1 LRLVPGRFDRGAWV
15 KAGSRVRARRDSFNR
30 SLELAGPARVTSLR
44 KPITPFIF
52 GIGLLGAVLALGP
65 PLAWA
70 QNPTPVPI
78 PENETVDNQPH
89 PAPEL
94 NGAAKYVGETV
105 RDIQFRSI
113 AGTNSDML
121 RSLLLVKSGDPL
133 DRDALRE
140 SIKVLYSTGRFSSLH
155 VEAAAAQPDGITLT
169 FAATEN
175 YFNGDVNVDGLN
187 TKTPPK
193 PHQLVNA
200 SKLDLGELFSE
211 DNAKRAVER
220 MTKVLGDNGYYQP
233 TITYVLKPH
242 EDTRQMDMVFRVT
255 PGEVARVG
263 TVKVEGD
270 AGILPEQVLQITK
283 LKPGAKV
290 KSENL
295 TRALERLRKHYQKN
309 QHLEAQ
315 VSLTDRDYRED
326 TNTLNYTFEV
336 EQGSKVVIT
345 TEGGKIRTGEMK
357 KLVPVYQ
364 ENAVDDDLLNEGRRN
379 LRNYLQTKG
388 YFDATVEVERRP
400 VSDEDQVDIVYKID
414 EGPRHELEAVK
425 IIGNKYFDEAT
436 IRERLSIQPKNWVLT
451 SGRFSQRMM
460 SDDATSIKALYQANG
475 FREVKVDAA
484 LDENYESHPG
494 ELAVVFRITEGQQTL
509 VKDLTITGNNSFTT
523 EELAPILSS
532 VPGQPFSDADI
543 MNDRDALTYFYYNR
557 GFPDVQFESSV
568 KPVEGEPYRM
578 DVTYTVAEGQRV
590 NVDRLI
596 VTGMEH
602 TRPYILNRQI
612 RIRAGDPMS
621 QAAMVESQRRLYN
634 LGIFNQ
640 VDMAIQNPE
649 GIEPQKNVLFNIAE
663 APRWTFRYGGGIEFA
678 TGNTPALNNPQGK
691 ASVSPNGVLEITRLN
706 MFGRDQTLSMR
717 ARVGLLTRRAVIS
730 YDAPRLFNS
739 EKWRFTLSGFYDNTV
754 NVNTFTSERLEGAFG
769 AEQRYS
775 RATTFLYRMTY
786 QRVRVDAAS
795 LVIDP
800 GLIPLYSR
808 PVRIAMPSFTWV
820 RDKRDNPVDTHKGS
834 YNLLDTGLATS
845 ALGSE
850 SNFAKFLFQNSTYYT
865 FHKRWV
871 FARNTQIGLERPYG
885 TNYYPG
891 GSATAIPLPELFF
904 AGGGN
909 SMRGF
914 AINQAGPRD
923 LQTGY
928 PIGGQALFVNNL
940 EVRTPPVLLPY
951 AADNLSFVFF
961 HDMGNVFATPNQ
973 LLGGLVRFNQPSIA
987 ACTPPNSTVACNF
1000 SYNPQAIGT
1009 GIRYKTPV
1017 GPVRVDLSYN
1027 FTPTRY
1033 PIREQNTVQT
1043 LKHFN
1048 YFFSI
1053 GQTF

>member
-1 LRLVPGRFDRGAWV
+1 M
-15 KAGSRVRARRDSFNR
+15 
-30 SLELAGPARVTSLR
+30 
-44 KPITPFIF
+44 
-52 GIGLLGAVLALGP
+52 LGAALALGS

-70 QNPTPVPI
+70 QNPPPANI
-78 PENETVDNQPH
+78 PENETVSDQTH
-89 PAPEL
+89 PSPEL
-94 NGAAKYVGETV
+94 NGAGKYVGETV
-105 RDIQFRSI
+105 RDIQFRGI
-113 AGTNSDML
+113 AGTNSEML
-121 RSLLLVKSGDPL
+121 RSLLLVRPGEPL
-133 DRDALRE
+133 DRDSLRE
-140 SIKVLYSTGRFSSLH
+140 SIKVLYSTGRFSGLH
-155 VEAAAAQPDGITLT
+155 VEAAPAQPSGITLT
-169 FAATEN
+169 FVGTEN
-175 YFNGDVNVDGLN
+175 FFNGDVDVGGLN
-187 TKTPPK
+187 PKTPPK

-211 DNAKRAVER
+211 DNVKRAVER

-233 TITYVLKPH
+233 KITYELKAH
-242 EDTRQMDMVFRVT
+242 DDSRQMNMYFHVA
-255 PGEVARVG
+255 PGELARVG
-263 TVKVEGD
+263 TVKIDGD
-270 AGILPEQVLQITK
+270 TGIPQGEILDITK

-315 VSLTDRDYRED
+315 VSLTDRDYRPE

-345 TEGGKIRTGEMK
+345 TEGAKVSTGELK

-379 LRNYLQTKG
+379 LRNYMQTKG
-388 YFDATVEVERRP
+388 YFDATVEVQRQP
-400 VSDEDQVDIVYKID
+400 VPDEDQVNIVYKID
-414 EGPRHELEAVK
+414 QGERHELEAVK
-425 IIGNKYFDEAT
+425 IVGNKYFDEAT
-436 IRERLSIQPKNWVLT
+436 IRERLTIQTKSWILT
-451 SGRFSQRMM
+451 NGRFSQRMM
-460 SDDATSIKALYQANG
+460 TDDAASVKALYQANG
-475 FREVKVDAA
+475 FLDVKVDAS
-484 LDENYESHPG
+484 LDDNYESHKG
-494 ELAVVFRITEGQQTL
+494 ELMVVFRITEGPQTL
-509 VKDLTITGNNSFTT
+509 VKNLTIEGNNSFMA
-523 EELAPILSS
+523 EQLAPLLSS
-532 VPGQPFSDADI
+532 VQGQPFSELDI
-543 MNDRDALTYFYYNR
+543 LNDRDALTYFYYNR

-568 KPVEGEPYRM
+568 KRVEGEPYRM
-578 DVTYTVAEGQRV
+578 DLTYTIAEGQRV

-596 VTGMEH
+596 VTGLEH
-602 TRPYILNRQI
+602 TRPYILDRQI
-612 RIRAGDPMS
+612 RIGPGDPMS

-649 GIEPQKNVLFNIAE
+649 GIEPQKNVLFNLAE

-678 TGNTPALNNPQGK
+678 TGNTPAINNPQGQ

-706 MFGRDQTLSMR
+706 MFGRDQTLSLR
-717 ARVGLLTRRAVIS
+717 ARVGLLTRRGVIS

-739 EKWRFTLSGFYDNTV
+739 EKWRLTLSAFYDNTV
-754 NVNTFTSERLEGAFG
+754 NVNTFTSERLEGSFG
-769 AEQRYS
+769 AEERYS
-775 RATTFLYRMTY
+775 RTTTLIYRMSY
-786 QRVRVDAAS
+786 QRVRVDPAS

-800 GLIPLYSR
+800 NLIPLYSR

-850 SNFAKFLFQNSTYYT
+850 SNFAKFLYQNSTYYT
-865 FHKRWV
+865 FHKKWV
-871 FARNTQIGLERPYG
+871 LARNTQIGLERPYG

-909 SMRGF
+909 SLRGF

-923 LQTGY
+923 LETGY
-928 PIGGQALFVNNL
+928 PIGGQALFVNNF
-940 EVRTPPVLLPY
+940 EIRTPPVMLPY

-961 HDMGNVFATPNQ
+961 HDMGNVFASPNQ
-973 LLGGLVRFNQPSIA
+973 MLSGLVRFNQPSIS
-987 ACTPPNSTVACNF
+987 ACAPPNSTVACNF

-1027 FTPTRY
+1027 FSPTRY
-1033 PIREQNTVQT
+1033 PVRETDTVQT